1 MLGDVAT
8 DLGTRGSLLLFAC
21 ANPAVRAA
29 FERGG
34 LLDAVN
40 AQPTSTQPPAANGNG
55 YAEPDRAPGSNQL
68 SYGFG
73 GCGGHLSM
81 HLPSG
86 KGVHVGPDFFLGADG
101 SIDSPQIRELQRQA
115 ARCEAAADAAAE
127 IPPV

>member
-1 MLGDVAT
+1 MRT
-8 DLGTRGSLLLFAC
+8 
-21 ANPAVRAA
+21 
-29 FERGG
+29 
-34 LLDAVN
+34 AVN
-40 AQPTSTQPPAANGNG
+40 ALIDAVKAQPTTTQPPAANVNG
-55 YAEPDRAPGSNQL
+55 YAEPDRAPGSSQL

-115 ARCEAAADAAAE
+115 ARCEAAAAAAAE